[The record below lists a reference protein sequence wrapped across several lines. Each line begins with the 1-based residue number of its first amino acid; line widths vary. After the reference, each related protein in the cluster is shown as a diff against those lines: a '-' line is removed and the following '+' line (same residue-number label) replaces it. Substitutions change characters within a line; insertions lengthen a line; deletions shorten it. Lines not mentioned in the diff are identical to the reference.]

1 MPAEEIQS
9 IAKEKTKKTK
19 NEYLKD
25 FLGILFAIKRTLSY
39 SFKIAPL
46 ITAIVIATT
55 VLSSVLPFLG
65 TWINSR
71 LIDEVLNS
79 VKNNLGFS
87 NLLAILIAQSLTV
100 SVTQNF
106 IGRINEYA
114 DLEQYY
120 KFSFKMGKDMDEKFA
135 NLGTEYY
142 EDPEI
147 NNLLQKVREKQIGGP
162 LNFITGLF
170 DLIRI
175 LFTIASST
183 VILIFFSPLLIL
195 IVPVTTVPALINN
208 VVFGKRVWGIWDTKG
223 DVRRDYY
230 RSRWPLS
237 DEKPLQEIRI
247 FNIKNY
253 LLDRAYNLFSD
264 FQSTQRVIE
273 IKRIKIK
280 GVLDVVRNLGSILTI
295 IILVSKALSRFITI
309 GYFNF
314 YLSSARMLQGGFTDL
329 FDRLSRI
336 YEDGL
341 YMVDLYTFMDL
352 KEKVVNGTEIISHSE
367 APLLIEFKNISFKY
381 PGTDKNVL
389 ENFNLRIEPR
399 EKIAI
404 VGENGAGK
412 STLIKLLMRFYDVN
426 NGEIIVGGKDI
437 KVVDREDW
445 YKNVGVLFQEFNR
458 YHFDAK
464 TNIGV
469 GNVEFK
475 DNQELIKRAAMESGA
490 DEFIE
495 KYKNKYDQ
503 ILDRAFDY
511 GIDPSIGQWQRIAL
525 ARVFFKDALILI
537 LDEPTSAIDPKAEYE
552 IFQRLFEFTKDK
564 TVIIISHRFSTVRN
578 ATRILVMDN
587 GKIIEEGSHEKLVN
601 IIGGK
606 YKIAFELQKKGYE

>member
-9 IAKEKTKKTK
+9 IAKETTKKTK

-25 FLGILFAIKRTLSY
+25 FLGILFAVKRTLSY

-120 KFSFKMGKDMDEKFA
+120 KFSFRIGKNMDEKFA
-135 NLGTEYY
+135 NLDTEYY

-195 IVPVTTVPALINN
+195 IVTVTTVPALINN

-525 ARVFFKDALILI
+525 ARVFFKDAPILI

-578 ATRILVMDN
+578 ATRILVMDD

>member
-9 IAKEKTKKTK
+9 IAKETTKKTK

-25 FLGILFAIKRTLSY
+25 FLGILFAVKRTLSY

-79 VKNNLGFS
+79 VKNNFGFS

-114 DLEQYY
+114 DLKQYY

-147 NNLLQKVREKQIGGP
+147 NNILQKVREKQIGGP

-195 IVPVTTVPALINN
+195 IVTVSTVPALINN

-237 DEKPLQEIRI
+237 NEKPLQEIRI

-314 YLSSARMLQGGFTDL
+314 YLSSARMLQGGITDL

-426 NGEIIVGGKDI
+426 NGEIIVGGKNI

-475 DNQELIKRAAMESGA
+475 DNQELIKRAALESGA
-490 DEFIE
+490 DDFIE

-525 ARVFFKDALILI
+525 ARVFFKDAPILI

-578 ATRILVMDN
+578 ATRILVMDD

>member
-9 IAKEKTKKTK
+9 IAKETTKKTK

-25 FLGILFAIKRTLSY
+25 FLGILFAVKRTLSY

-79 VKNNLGFS
+79 VKNNLGLS
-87 NLLAILIAQSLTV
+87 NLLAILIAQSLMV

-120 KFSFKMGKDMDEKFA
+120 KFSFRIGKNMDEKFA
-135 NLGTEYY
+135 NLDTEYY

-195 IVPVTTVPALINN
+195 IVTVTTVPALINN

-426 NGEIIVGGKDI
+426 NGEIIVGGKNI

-525 ARVFFKDALILI
+525 ARVFFKDAPILI

-578 ATRILVMDN
+578 ATRILVMDD
-587 GKIIEEGSHEKLVN
+587 GKIIEEGSREKLVN

>member
-9 IAKEKTKKTK
+9 IAKETTKKTK

-25 FLGILFAIKRTLSY
+25 FLGILFAVKRTLSY

-195 IVPVTTVPALINN
+195 IVTVSTVPALINN

-525 ARVFFKDALILI
+525 ARVFFKDAPILI

-578 ATRILVMDN
+578 ATRILVMDD

-606 YKIAFELQKKGYE
+606 YKTAFELQKKGYE

>member
-9 IAKEKTKKTK
+9 IAKETTKKTK

-25 FLGILFAIKRTLSY
+25 FLGILFAVKRTLSY

-120 KFSFKMGKDMDEKFA
+120 KFSFRIGKNMDEKFA
-135 NLGTEYY
+135 NLDTEYY

-195 IVPVTTVPALINN
+195 IVTVTTVPALINN

-426 NGEIIVGGKDI
+426 NGEIIVGGKNI

-525 ARVFFKDALILI
+525 ARVFFKDAPILI

-578 ATRILVMDN
+578 ATRILVMDD

>member
-9 IAKEKTKKTK
+9 IAKETTKKTK

-25 FLGILFAIKRTLSY
+25 FLGILFAVKRTLSY

-87 NLLAILIAQSLTV
+87 HFLAILIAQSLTV

-114 DLEQYY
+114 DLEQFY

-135 NLGTEYY
+135 NLDTEYY
-142 EDPEI
+142 ENPEI
-147 NNLLQKVREKQIGGP
+147 NNLLQKVRERQIGGP

-175 LFTIASST
+175 LFTIASSMI
-183 VILIFFSPLLIL
+183 ILIFFSPLLIL
-195 IVPVTTVPALINN
+195 IVTVTTVPALINN

-230 RSRWPLS
+230 RSRWPLT

-264 FQSTQRVIE
+264 FQNTQRVIE

-404 VGENGAGK
+404 VGLFG
-412 STLIKLLMRFYDVN
+412 MF
-426 NGEIIVGGKDI
+426 
-437 KVVDREDW
+437 VD
-445 YKNVGVLFQEFNR
+445 L
-458 YHFDAK
+458 
-464 TNIGV
+464 
-469 GNVEFK
+469 
-475 DNQELIKRAAMESGA
+475 
-490 DEFIE
+490 
-495 KYKNKYDQ
+495 
-503 ILDRAFDY
+503 
-511 GIDPSIGQWQRIAL
+511 
-525 ARVFFKDALILI
+525 
-537 LDEPTSAIDPKAEYE
+537 
-552 IFQRLFEFTKDK
+552 
-564 TVIIISHRFSTVRN
+564 
-578 ATRILVMDN
+578 
-587 GKIIEEGSHEKLVN
+587 
-601 IIGGK
+601 
-606 YKIAFELQKKGYE
+606 